1 MASTPP
7 RDGLESTIELLV
19 RAREGDAAALDRL
32 YARYLP
38 RLRRWASGRLPVF
51 ARDLHETDDLVQDVL
66 LRSIRHV
73 EGFEIRGSGRG
84 GGFHGYLRQALT
96 NRIRDAVRAVQ
107 RRPEV
112 GDLQGDEADG
122 RPSPLDEAIGRAE
135 IVRYENALARLKP
148 EDREAI
154 VARIEM
160 DLSYEELAD
169 ALGKPSWNAAR
180 MAVVRALERLARE
193 MNANDGAAAPDGRSD
208 RGKNDDA

>member
-1 MASTPP
+1 MASKPP
-7 RDGLESTIELLV
+7 PEGLESTLELLV
-19 RAREGDAAALDRL
+19 RAREGDTAALDRL

-51 ARDLHETDDLVQDVL
+51 ARGLLETDDLVQDVL
-66 LRSIRHV
+66 LRTIRHV
-73 EGFEIRGSGRG
+73 EGFEIRGTGRG

-96 NRIRDAVRAVQ
+96 NRIRDAVRDVQ
-107 RRPEV
+107 RRPDV
-112 GDLQGDEADG
+112 GELEGDEADA
-122 RPSPLDEAIGRAE
+122 RPSPLDEAMGREE
-135 IVRYENALARLKP
+135 IARYEAALARLKP

-160 DLSYEELAD
+160 DLSYEELAE

-193 MNANDGAAAPDGRSD
+193 MNASGGAPAADGAPDEG
-208 RGKNDDA
+208 GKR

>member
-1 MASTPP
+1 MAFVPP
-7 RDGLESTIELLV
+7 PEGLESTIELLV
-19 RAREGDAAALDRL
+19 RAQGGDAAALDRL

-38 RLRRWASGRLPVF
+38 RLRRWASGRLPSS
-51 ARDLHETDDLVQDVL
+51 ARGLVETDDLVQDVL
-66 LRSIRHV
+66 MRSIRHV
-73 EGFEIRGSGRG
+73 KGFEIRGPGRS

-96 NRIRDAVRAVQ
+96 NRIRDAVRTVR

-112 GDLQGDEADG
+112 GELRVDEADG
-122 RPSPLDEAIGRAE
+122 SPSPLDEAIGRAE
-135 IVRYENALARLKP
+135 VARYEAALARLKP

-180 MAVVRALERLARE
+180 MAVVRGLERLARE
-193 MNANDGAAAPDGRSD
+193 MNASGGGAAPERASD
-208 RGKNDDA
+208 REDCQ